1 MKMRSP
7 WLLAA
12 TALLLFMASCQKED
26 SVSSEIPATVAEASA
41 NEVEFTETFDDVLD
55 NTAGI
60 DAASAAGEELGM
72 YGASGFGLFPTEA
85 NNPVTGRCF
94 TITVTPKERGVF
106 PKTVV
111 LDFGTGCEMNGHVR
125 KGKIITVYS
134 GPLHKPGSKAVTE
147 FDGYQVDNRK
157 INGRHV
163 IENTTL
169 PGSNQRQFTR
179 TYQTKVTNTEDNS
192 WRMWNGTTTMTQIEG
207 NGTPLWP
214 KDDIFQFT
222 GSRKGENSNGR
233 SWTAEVTT
241 PLIKAFT
248 CRWISKGVVKITV
261 NDKIGTLDYGNGE
274 CDNEATLTV
283 NGVSRTV
290 KLR

>member
-1 MKMRSP
+1 MRSP
-7 WLLAA
+7 LLMAG
-12 TALLLFMASCQKED
+12 TALMLFIVSCQKED
-26 SVSSEIPATVAEASA
+26 STSADIPSNVAEATA
-41 NEVEFTETFDDVLD
+41 NEVDFSETFDDVFD

-60 DAASAAGEELGM
+60 DATSAGEDLGM
-72 YGASGFGLFPTEA
+72 YGASGFGLFPSEPNSSTA
-85 NNPVTGRCF
+85 GRCF
-94 TITVTPKERGVF
+94 TVTVTPKERGVF

-111 LDFGTGCEMNGHVR
+111 LDFGSGCQMNGKLR

-134 GPLHKPGSKAVTE
+134 GPLHKPGNKAVTE

-157 INGRHV
+157 ISGRHV
-163 IENTTL
+163 IENTTQ

-179 TYQTKVTNTEDNS
+179 TYETKVLNVETQV
-192 WRMWNGTTTMTQIEG
+192 WRHWAGTTTMTQIEG

-214 KDDIFQFT
+214 GDDIFQFT
-222 GSRKGENSNGR
+222 GSRKGENSLGK

-248 CRWISKGVVKITV
+248 CRWISKGVIKITI
-261 NDKIGTLDYGNGE
+261 NDKTGTLDYGNGN
-274 CDNEATLTV
+274 CDNEATITV
-283 NGVSRTV
+283 NGVTKTI